1 MPCTVFTHSTVW
13 RQSCFL
19 DPPEKCYPLN
29 EDHTSTPP
37 VCRQLHD
44 CKEGLTYFHARV
56 DFTLIPIV
64 IYQMCIYIIYINV
77 IYIYVYIYIG
87 IIHIMIS

>member
-64 IYQMCIYIIYINV
+64 IYQMCIL
-77 IYIYVYIYIG
+77 YIYI
-87 IIHIMIS
+87 HIT